1 MNIYLEVEEGHLF
14 IQEYFSNFVKN
25 KTMKTLSITK
35 KLQQTLTI
43 ENHKFEKRE
52 SKLSGVQSKILKI
65 GLETKS
71 TYSLPMKDTI
81 GKNFRELLQFKSI

>member
-1 MNIYLEVEEGHLF
+1 
-14 IQEYFSNFVKN
+14 
-25 KTMKTLSITK
+25 MKTLSTTE
-35 KLQQTLTI
+35 KLQETLVI
-43 ENHKFEKRE
+43 ENQKFEKKE
-52 SKLSGVQSKILKI
+52 SKLSSVQTKILKI

>member
-1 MNIYLEVEEGHLF
+1 
-14 IQEYFSNFVKN
+14 
-25 KTMKTLSITK
+25 MKTISTTK
-35 KLQQTLTI
+35 KLQETLNI
-43 ENHKFEKRE
+43 ENQKFEGRG
-52 SKLSGVQSKILKI
+52 SKLSGVQAKILKI